1 MSAGYKIG
9 YRIMYRLG
17 ITPWVHGEPPEPLAA
32 LVGGPRSLPPGDM
45 LDIGCGTGQDAIYAA
60 RHNWNVIGLDVVPRA
75 LEQARS
81 NARAAGAAVRF
92 LCCDIAQAGPGEVGG
107 NYTLLLDGGCLHG
120 LAPAQLRHAT
130 ATITDAAKPGA
141 VLLMFAF
148 APGRR
153 GPAPRGIDPAEVPAL
168 FPQWDLEFSRPATE
182 IELRG
187 PLRGNA
193 SPSWYQ
199 LVRR

>member
-9 YRIMYRLG
+9 YQVMYRLG

-32 LVGGPRSLPPGDM
+32 LIEGPRSLPPGDM

-60 RHNWNVIGLDVVPRA
+60 RRGWNVTGLDVVPRA
-75 LEQARS
+75 LEQARR
-81 NARAAGAAVRF
+81 NARAAGVAVRF
-92 LCCDIAQAGPGEVGG
+92 LHGDIARAGRGELDA

-120 LAPAQLRHAT
+120 LAPDQLRRAAAT
-130 ATITDAAKPGA
+130 LTDAAKPGA
-141 VLLMFAF
+141 VLLMLAF

-153 GPAPRGIDPAEVPAL
+153 GPAPRGIDPAQVPGL
-168 FPQWDLEFSRPATE
+168 FPQWDLAFSRPATD
-182 IELRG
+182 IDLRG
-187 PLRGNA
+187 PVRNA

>member
-1 MSAGYKIG
+1 MSAS

-17 ITPWVHGEPPEPLAA
+17 IVPWEHTEPPGPLTA
-32 LVGGPRSLPPGDM
+32 LIEGPDALPPGDM
-45 LDIGCGTGQDAIYAA
+45 LDVGCGTGHDAIYAA
-60 RHNWNVIGLDVVPRA
+60 RHDWNVTGVDIVPRA
-75 LEQARS
+75 LERARR

-92 LCCDIAQAGPGEVGG
+92 LEADISQAPPGELGVG

-120 LAPAQLRHAT
+120 LTPPRLRHAAAALT
-130 ATITDAAKPGA
+130 EAAKPGA

-153 GPAPRGIDPAEVPAL
+153 GPAPRGIDPAQLPAL
-168 FPQWDLEFSRPATE
+168 FPGWDLDFSRPVTDVNLSGLA
-182 IELRG
+182 R
-187 PLRGNA
+187 NA
-193 SPSWYQ
+193 SPSWHR

>member
-1 MSAGYKIG
+1 
-9 YRIMYRLG
+9 
-17 ITPWVHGEPPEPLAA
+17 
-32 LVGGPRSLPPGDM
+32 M

-60 RHNWNVIGLDVVPRA
+60 RHNWNVTGLDVVPRA
-75 LEQARS
+75 LEQARR

-92 LCCDIAQAGPGEVGG
+92 LCCDIAQASPGEVGG

-168 FPQWDLEFSRPATE
+168 FPQWDLDFSRPATE